1 MQRMG
6 PGGREESD
14 METALVVDDERFF
27 RTILG
32 DFISQRMGMRPL
44 LAQGGTVALAFLEKE
59 RVDLV
64 LLDIIMPGMDGLEV
78 LRRMKDRWPNLP
90 VVMVTASDAI
100 DHAVAALREVADDFF
115 RKPVDLDELALCVTR
130 VLGKARV
137 AARPIPPPDPDKER
151 RRGARARTKE
161 KMPAQ
166 LQLKNV
172 TLLDLSLSG
181 ALVEH
186 TESVSPGEIYRLSFP
201 IEGKEVE
208 VLARAIRAFARHRV
222 TVAGGQR
229 RIVYQTGMEF
239 VGVEKGATELIS
251 AYVNRLL
258 KQGNSGSTC
267 EE

>member
-1 MQRMG
+1 
-6 PGGREESD
+6 

-32 DFISQRMGMRPL
+32 DFISQRMGMRLL

-78 LRRMKDRWPNLP
+78 LRRIKDRRPELP
-90 VVMVTASDAI
+90 VVMVTASTSL
-100 DHAVAALREVADDFF
+100 DHAIGALREGADDFF

-137 AARPIPPPDPDKER
+137 AARPIPPPDPGKER
-151 RRGARARTKE
+151 RRGPRARAKE
-161 KMPAQ
+161 ETPAQ

-186 TESVSPGEIYRLSFP
+186 SEPVSPGEIYRLSFLV
-201 IEGKEVE
+201 EGKEVQ

-222 TVAGGQR
+222 VVAGGR
-229 RIVYQTGMEF
+229 RQIVYQTGMEF
-239 VGVEKGATELIS
+239 VGVEKGAAELIS
-251 AYVNRLL
+251 AYVENLL
-258 KQGNSGSTC
+258 KQGNSGSTSQ
-267 EE
+267 E

>member
-1 MQRMG
+1 
-6 PGGREESD
+6 

-32 DFISQRMGMRPL
+32 DFISQRMGMRLL

-78 LRRMKDRWPNLP
+78 LRRIKDRRPELP
-90 VVMVTASDAI
+90 VVMVTASTSL
-100 DHAVAALREVADDFF
+100 DHAIGALREGADDFF

-137 AARPIPPPDPDKER
+137 AARPIPPPDPGKER
-151 RRGARARTKE
+151 RRGPRARAKE
-161 KMPAQ
+161 ETPAQ

-186 TESVSPGEIYRLSFP
+186 SEPVSPGEIYRLSFLV
-201 IEGKEVE
+201 EGKEVQ

-222 TVAGGQR
+222 VVAGGR
-229 RIVYQTGMEF
+229 RQIVYQTGMEF
-239 VGVEKGATELIS
+239 VGVEKGAAELIS
-251 AYVNRLL
+251 AYVDHLL
-258 KQGNSGSTC
+258 KQGDSGSTSQ
-267 EE
+267 E